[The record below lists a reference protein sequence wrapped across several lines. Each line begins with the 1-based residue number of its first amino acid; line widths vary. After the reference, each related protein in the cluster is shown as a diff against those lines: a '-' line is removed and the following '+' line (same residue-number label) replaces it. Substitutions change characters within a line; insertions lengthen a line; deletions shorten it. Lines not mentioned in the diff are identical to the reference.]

1 MPDLTQITFLET
13 EDDLATLY
21 GAPNPVSIEKVM
33 PVVTPLYEKWI
44 NASRFCVLGTYA
56 NDRVDL
62 SPRGDDGP
70 VVHVLDPSHIAI
82 PDWRGNNRLDSLRN
96 IMRDGAVSLMFMA
109 VGSTNAVRVVGD
121 ARLSADP
128 QLCDQFRK
136 GRHVPK
142 IVIIVRVNEVYS
154 QCGRAILRAGLW
166 NTAPTPDVPT
176 IGDLMVEAK
185 NGDFDGPAY
194 DADWGTRAST
204 TLWSD

>member
-13 EDDLATLY
+13 EDDLAALY
-21 GAPNPVSIEKVM
+21 GAPNPASLDKVM
-33 PVVTPLYEKWI
+33 PIITPLYEQWI
-44 NASRFCVLGTYA
+44 MASRFVVLGTYA
-56 NDRVDL
+56 HGRVDL

-70 VVHVLDPSHIAI
+70 VVHILNPSHIAI

-109 VGSTNAVRVVGD
+109 VGSTHAVRVVGD
-121 ARLSADP
+121 AKITADP
-128 QLCDQFRK
+128 EMCDQFRK

-142 IVIIVRVNEVYS
+142 VVIIVRVKEVYS

-166 NTAPTPDVPT
+166 GDASIADVPT
-176 IGDLMVEAK
+176 VGDLLTEAK

-194 DADWGTRAST
+194 DADWRARAST